1 MTAILRRIAAL
12 SALIACLSAI
22 GMAQAPLRTKMV
34 FNINVSQAVS
44 LGGNLVLAPG
54 QYVLYQDSQM
64 PELFALYPGD
74 LTHAPIAQIFTTR
87 TPYWADRN
95 RGQTQVELRIDER
108 STVPML
114 KGWTVP
120 FADCFN
126 VVSVKAKADSA
137 FITRVQ

>member
-1 MTAILRRIAAL
+1 MTAILKRIAAL

-64 PELFALYPGD
+64 PECLPCI
-74 LTHAPIAQIFTTR
+74 PEI
-87 TPYWADRN
+87 
-95 RGQTQVELRIDER
+95 
-108 STVPML
+108 
-114 KGWTVP
+114 
-120 FADCFN
+120 
-126 VVSVKAKADSA
+126 
-137 FITRVQ
+137 